1 MNNDIMTLIL
11 ASSIL
16 AAGGLGL
23 YVFHSNKDERHSV
36 RFKNDDDNDSHDDS
50 DDDSDDKNVYLYSSN
65 NEDKHEQ
72 TAYNEDKPSRTRS
85 SGKTKKVRR
94 QTKGSKRRY

>member
-36 RFKNDDDNDSHDDS
+36 RFKNDDDNDS
-50 DDDSDDKNVYLYSSN
+50 DDDSYDEIDN

-72 TAYNEDKPSRTRS
+72 TSYNEDKPSRTRS

>member
-23 YVFHSNKDERHSV
+23 YVFQSNKDEKHNV
-36 RFKNDDDNDSHDDS
+36 RFKNDNDVQDYHDSNSDSEDDVDN
-50 DDDSDDKNVYLYSSN
+50 KTEKY
-65 NEDKHEQ
+65 EQ
-72 TAYNEDKPSRTRS
+72 ELYNEDKSSRTRTNT
-85 SGKTKKVRR
+85 KTKKNRR
-94 QTKGSKRRY
+94 QSKGSKRRY